1 MGSGS
6 HFSVRLIPLAKC
18 IAQHRLKLFHCSE
31 EFERVGFTSENV
43 QTGDIIGLISGVSM
57 PIILRPKD
65 EGYKVIIPAFLSGV
79 MDGELW
85 QDIDTVTLTKS
96 RLV

>member
-1 MGSGS
+1 
-6 HFSVRLIPLAKC
+6 
-18 IAQHRLKLFHCSE
+18 
-31 EFERVGFTSENV
+31 
-43 QTGDIIGLISGVSM
+43 M

-65 EGYKVIIPAFLSGV
+65 EGYKVIILAFLSGV

-85 QDIDTVTLTKS
+85 QDIDTVTLTKL